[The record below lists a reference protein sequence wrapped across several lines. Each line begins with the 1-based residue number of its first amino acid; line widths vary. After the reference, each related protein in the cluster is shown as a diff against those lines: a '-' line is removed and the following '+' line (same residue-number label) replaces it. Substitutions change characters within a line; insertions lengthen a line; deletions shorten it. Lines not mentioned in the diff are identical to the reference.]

1 MFIESRCDF
10 CGDCLAKC
18 QYIDFDQQQGALEFT
33 KLVKGE
39 PVEWLKKCITCFA
52 CNEFCP
58 QGARPFD
65 LIVRRMEEMGNYVD
79 PNLLAAVHAR
89 FTAKGDFQPP
99 PVKSTVLALCTI
111 EAVIPWAFQGQLFAD
126 LAVVK
131 GRHYFCN
138 VLFPH
143 IGNESIMREGL
154 KPLVDKY
161 AALGAEEIIFAHDD
175 CYALMADAAPQYGVE
190 LPFKPVHIFEY
201 LVRYLKSHPDKVKPL
216 HWKVA
221 YQRPCASRLTPG
233 KEALLDEIFHLIGI
247 ERVARRYDREN
258 ALCCGQALKGF
269 MQRGKKYPAYQTL
282 NIQDARDHAARV
294 MGFLC
299 PMCLDALGKPC
310 RDAGL
315 ETYMISDLCRLSLGE
330 SLSEE
335 AYKNQG

>member
-33 KLVKGE
+33 KLVKDE

-79 PNLLAAVHAR
+79 PNLLAAVRAR

-99 PVKSTVLALCTI
+99 PVKSPVLALCTI

-143 IGNESIMREGL
+143 MGNESILREGL

-161 AALGAEEIIFAHDD
+161 AALGAEEKLSS
-175 CYALMADAAPQYGVE
+175 LMMTAMP
-190 LPFKPVHIFEY
+190 
-201 LVRYLKSHPDKVKPL
+201 
-216 HWKVA
+216 
-221 YQRPCASRLTPG
+221 
-233 KEALLDEIFHLIGI
+233 
-247 ERVARRYDREN
+247 
-258 ALCCGQALKGF
+258 
-269 MQRGKKYPAYQTL
+269 
-282 NIQDARDHAARV
+282 
-294 MGFLC
+294 
-299 PMCLDALGKPC
+299 
-310 RDAGL
+310 
-315 ETYMISDLCRLSLGE
+315 
-330 SLSEE
+330 
-335 AYKNQG
+335 

>member
-1 MFIESRCDF
+1 MFIDARCDF

-18 QYIDFDQQQGALEFT
+18 RYIDFDQQQGASEFQ
-33 KLVKGE
+33 KLVRGE
-39 PVEWLKKCITCFA
+39 SVDWLKKCITCFA

-58 QGARPFD
+58 RDARPFD

-79 PNLLAAVHAR
+79 PKLLAAVQAR

-99 PVKSTVLALCTI
+99 KVKGPVLSLCTI
-111 EAVIPWAFQGQLFAD
+111 EPVIPWAFQGRLFAD
-126 LAVVK
+126 LDVVK

-154 KPLVDKY
+154 RPLVDKY
-161 AALGAEEIIFAHDD
+161 ASLGVEEIIFAHDD

-190 LPFKPVHIFEY
+190 LPFRAVHIFEY
-201 LVRYLKSHPDKVKPL
+201 LLRYLKSHRDEIHALK
-216 HWKVA
+216 WKVA

-233 KEALLDEIFHLIGI
+233 KEDWLDEIFHLIGV
-247 ERVARRYDREN
+247 ERVARRYDRED

-269 MQRGKKYPAYQTL
+269 MQRGEKFPAYQAL
-282 NIQDARDHAARV
+282 NIQDARDHGARV
-294 MGFLC
+294 MSFLC
-299 PMCLDALGKPC
+299 PMCLDAMGRPC

-315 ETYMISDLCRLSLGE
+315 ETYMISDLCRLALGE
-330 SLSEE
+330 NLPEE
-335 AYKNQG
+335 AYKDQA